1 MSGTKLNKTVI
12 LFGFNLRLGER
23 YMPKFL
29 DAPSWYNSDGYLVRD
44 EGYTYYHHIRIRFTP
59 LGGLQ
64 VYRYSNSAWSQ
75 TTIQEDYVTVYLMI
89 PGPVNQEVA
98 DFNTLFHTLGNNQSE
113 TVVGIQGS
121 SIGYGAGY
129 IYPQNSSNSIILCG
143 LCSNYSSLQI
153 TIWSGGTAIQS
164 GSAYN
169 LSISDSISSLAN
181 IISS

>member
-1 MSGTKLNKTVI
+1 MIFSLKAVKTVI

-98 DFNTLFHTLGNNQSE
+98 DFNTLFHTLRYIADNFPDHI
-113 TVVGIQGS
+113 TVYPGHD
-121 SIGYGAGY
+121 YGDVPAATLGELKK
-129 IYPQNSSNSIILCG
+129 SNLFLRCT
-143 LCSNYSSLQI
+143 
-153 TIWSGGTAIQS
+153 TIERFRR
-164 GSAYN
+164 AYRMMN
-169 LSISDSISSLAN
+169 
-181 IISS
+181 